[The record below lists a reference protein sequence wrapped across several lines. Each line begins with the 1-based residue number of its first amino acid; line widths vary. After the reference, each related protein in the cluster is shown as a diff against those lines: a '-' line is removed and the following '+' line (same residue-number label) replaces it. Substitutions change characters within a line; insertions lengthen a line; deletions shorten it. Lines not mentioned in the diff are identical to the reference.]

1 MLRVLGVP
9 QMRTALVEDL
19 ADVYRRAGPFVK
31 QKHFETVVRSIT
43 DSARILDPADSGYVP
58 GDIVP
63 YNQVRA
69 ENAKGVQ
76 TVKAK
81 DAAGAWL
88 GEDVPGVMPETILT
102 EEDVEKIQQQG
113 IRTVKANPAP
123 ISFEPVLKG
132 IRTLPLTRRDWLS
145 QMAFSHIKDAI
156 KLGIPEGWKSDLH
169 DTSPIPG
176 IIYGAE
182 FGMGKF
188 AGANGSVEEL
198 LARHL
203 SDARDEMQV
212 PA

>member
-1 MLRVLGVP
+1 MSENEKYTLPRVLEIV
-9 QMRTALVEDL
+9 RTHAQALAHAGEALGANRETDPYQSLHEVGARAL
-19 ADVYRRAGPFVK
+19 KAADELHA
-31 QKHFETVVRSIT
+31 I
-43 DSARILDPADSGYVP
+43 
-58 GDIVP
+58 
-63 YNQVRA
+63 
-69 ENAKGVQ
+69 ENVKGVQ
-76 TVKAK
+76 AVKAK

-88 GEDVPGVMPETILT
+88 AEDIPGVMPETILT

-156 KLGIPEGWKSDLH
+156 KLGIPEGWKSDIH
-169 DTSPIPG
+169 ETNPIPG

-188 AGANGSVEEL
+188 AGANGSPEEL